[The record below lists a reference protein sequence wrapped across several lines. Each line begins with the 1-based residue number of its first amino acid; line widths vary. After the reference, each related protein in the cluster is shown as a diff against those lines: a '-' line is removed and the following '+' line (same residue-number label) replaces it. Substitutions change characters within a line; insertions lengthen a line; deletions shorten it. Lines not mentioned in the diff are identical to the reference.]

1 MMDWMRQWL
10 LGVTCTA
17 LVLALAESLSPA
29 GNVKKVCRLAGGLAL
44 VLAVVSPILSLD
56 EGAMSRAL
64 SEYGFHVQRYEEAL
78 SEQNDLLFK
87 TIMAEKNNLLYQ
99 TIIEDRTAAYIVDK
113 AEEMGILCQTEVTFA
128 YDEDGMPYPWE
139 VTARGTW
146 TQEQRQALAHMLE
159 EDLGVPPQRQT
170 YEERQP

>member
-78 SEQNDLLFK
+78 SEQNDLLYK
-87 TIMAEKNNLLYQ
+87 
-99 TIIEDRTAAYIVDK
+99 TIIEENTAAYIVDK
-113 AEEMGILCQTEVTFA
+113 AEELGISCQTEVTFA